1 MRVGKCIG
9 RTVKVLCA
17 FDKTIGVIQGSGSH
31 TQRSSK
37 EDVLKVLQQLTEK
50 SVFQNIGSRF
60 HQNFSN
66 FMLRQL
72 NMVTLQQWMSEQ
84 MKKLRTYQ

>member
-1 MRVGKCIG
+1 MD
-9 RTVKVLCA
+9 A
-17 FDKTIGVIQGSGSH
+17 H

-60 HQNFSN
+60 HQNFPNLKSN
-66 FMLRQL
+66 MLRQL
-72 NMVTLQQWMSEQ
+72 DMVTLQQWKSEQ
-84 MKKLRTYQ
+84 MKKLRIYQ